1 MIVCS
6 IIGFFA
12 VIAAVSAIVTI
23 FLGLDTD
30 GLEYDWRTER
40 WIFIPDRHDLMLEM
54 LIKS

>member
-6 IIGFFA
+6 IIGLFA

-30 GLEYDWRTER
+30 GLQYDWRTER